1 MQQEPTWPGSDL
13 VAITKS
19 DSTVYAPPI
28 RQIYV
33 GTAGDISVTT
43 EAGTTVLH
51 KGCIAGSYIGPF
63 YVSKVNSTGT
73 TAADLVGYL

>member
-1 MQQEPTWPGSDL
+1 MTQEPTWPGTDL
-13 VAITKS
+13 VAIVKS
-19 DSTVYAPPI
+19 DSTIYNPPI

-43 EAGTTVLH
+43 QEGTTVLH

-63 YVSKVNSTGT
+63 FAAKVNAAT
-73 TAADLVGYL
+73 TAADLIGYL

>member
-1 MQQEPTWPGSDL
+1 MIQEPTWPGTDL

-19 DSTVYAPPI
+19 DSTVYTQPI

-43 EAGTTVLH
+43 QENTTVVH
-51 KGCIAGSYIGPF
+51 KGCLAGSYIGPF
-63 YVSKVNSTGT
+63 FVKKVNSTGT

>member
-1 MQQEPTWPGSDL
+1 MIQEPTWPGTDL

-19 DSTVYAPPI
+19 DSTVYNPPI

-43 EAGTTVLH
+43 QEGTTVVH
-51 KGCIAGSYIGPF
+51 KGCLAGSYIGPF
-63 YVSKVNSTGT
+63 FASKVNSTGT

>member
-1 MQQEPTWPGSDL
+1 MTQEPTWPGSNL

-19 DSTVYAPPI
+19 DTTVYNQPI

-43 EAGTTVLH
+43 QEGNTVTH
-51 KGCIAGSYIGPF
+51 KNCIAGSYIGPF
-63 YVSKVNSTGT
+63 FAAKVNATGT
-73 TAADLVGYL
+73 TAADLVGYI